1 MGSIADGKVLV
12 TGGGGFLGGAIV
24 RRLAD
29 RGVSVRSFSRSAYPQ
44 LADLGVEQVQGD
56 IADLRAVK
64 DACEGVEL
72 VFHTA
77 ALPGV
82 WGDYER
88 FYRTN
93 TLGASRLI
101 QACRETGV
109 ARLVHT
115 SSPSVVFDGTDMEGV
130 DESVPYP
137 PRYHAHYP
145 RTKALAEQAV
155 KEAARTG
162 LPAVILRPH
171 LIWGPGDRHLAPRI
185 LERAESLRIVGPGN
199 NLVDTIYIDNA
210 ADAHLSA
217 AEALKSNPD
226 LSGRIYFI
234 SQDNP
239 INLWE
244 MVNHILAAGDPKNF
258 PPYGPHHR
266 VRPRIFLPIF
276 SSQRRTP
283 HDPLRRGRTRHRP
296 LVRHQRRKT
305 GFGVSADGIHRA
317 GIALAKSVASK
328 EALLIPS
335 PLRKMKH
342 ISIYSLEKIFCSAD
356 LVLFLLPKYENM
368 LLWKIIPYK

>member
-1 MGSIADGKVLV
+1 MGPIADAKVLV

-24 RRLAD
+24 RKLVD
-29 RGVSVRSFSRSAYPQ
+29 RGVSVRSFSRSAYPE

-56 IADLRAVK
+56 IADSRAVK
-64 DACEGVEL
+64 DACEGIEL

-82 WGDYER
+82 WGDYDR

-93 TLGASRLI
+93 TLGARLLI

-130 DESVPYP
+130 NESVPYP
-137 PRYHAHYP
+137 PRYHAHYA

-155 KEAARTG
+155 VEAARTG

-185 LERAESLRIVGPGN
+185 LERAESLRIVGPGDN
-199 NLVDTIYIDNA
+199 RVDTIYIDNA

-226 LSGRIYFI
+226 LSGGIYFI

-244 MVNHILAAGDPKNF
+244 MVNHILAAGNK
-258 PPYGPHHR
+258 PPVTRKISHR
-266 VRPRIFLPIF
+266 GARTIGSALEFFYRFFHLKGEPRMTRFIADELATAHWFDIGAAKRDLGYWPAVSTEEGLRLLHAWLDREG
-276 SSQRRTP
+276 SS
-283 HDPLRRGRTRHRP
+283 
-296 LVRHQRRKT
+296 
-305 GFGVSADGIHRA
+305 
-317 GIALAKSVASK
+317 
-328 EALLIPS
+328 
-335 PLRKMKH
+335 
-342 ISIYSLEKIFCSAD
+342 
-356 LVLFLLPKYENM
+356 
-368 LLWKIIPYK
+368 